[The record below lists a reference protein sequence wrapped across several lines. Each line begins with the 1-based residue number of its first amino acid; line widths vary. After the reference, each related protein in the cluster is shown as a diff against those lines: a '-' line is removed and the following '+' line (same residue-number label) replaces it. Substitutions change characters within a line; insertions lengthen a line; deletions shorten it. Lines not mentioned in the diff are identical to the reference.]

1 LISINPFN
9 LIKII
14 AELLS
19 GTKTDFLFL
28 DRVRNKQMDEL
39 SRDFMNSEYTQGG
52 STKRLCGFIKGGCTR
67 ERDKQYCDVKVQM
80 DNNNVINLEIS
91 EL

>member
-1 LISINPFN
+1 
-9 LIKII
+9 
-14 AELLS
+14 
-19 GTKTDFLFL
+19 
-28 DRVRNKQMDEL
+28 MDEL

-52 STKRLCGFIKGGCTR
+52 STKRLCGFIKGGCTP
-67 ERDKQYCDVKVQM
+67 DKQCCDVKVQM

>member
-1 LISINPFN
+1 
-9 LIKII
+9 
-14 AELLS
+14 
-19 GTKTDFLFL
+19 
-28 DRVRNKQMDEL
+28 MDEL

-52 STKRLCGFIKGGCTR
+52 STNRLCGFIKGGCT
-67 ERDKQYCDVKVQM
+67 RDKQYCDVKVQM